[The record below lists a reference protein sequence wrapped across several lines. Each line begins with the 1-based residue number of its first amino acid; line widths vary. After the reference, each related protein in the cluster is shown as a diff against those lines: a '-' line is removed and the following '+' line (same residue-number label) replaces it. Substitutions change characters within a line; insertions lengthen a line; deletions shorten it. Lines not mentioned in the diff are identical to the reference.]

1 MTAHHAT
8 PRPAPPRRAAP
19 RRAAPRRAA
28 PRRAAPRHA
37 TPRHATPR
45 HATPRHATPRHATPN
60 QRIYIFT
67 RAYLQALYTVT
78 IPLQLLFGLRLWKP
92 SLQTQVKR
100 PSVIT
105 HVVVVTSHVLSSTC
119 SQVSH
124 STGGRQQRQHEWMK
138 VYLTTTTQEYTT

>member
-1 MTAHHAT
+1 MCPNDCTSRHAP
-8 PRPAPPRRAAP
+8 PRPAPPRPAP
-19 RRAAPRRAA
+19 PRPAPPRPA
-28 PRRAAPRHA
+28 PPRHA

-124 STGGRQQRQHEWMK
+124 STGGRQQRQHE
-138 VYLTTTTQEYTT
+138 